1 MRSHEIFAA
10 MSSVQA
16 TEFFRALAK
25 EAPGIFN
32 QAVQAAC
39 ASLKMRPVYLQKQPF
54 EKRAQTVCK
63 VLARLSSNL
72 AADEIFAVYFLECR
86 KALLTEWLD
95 TIGLEH
101 EDGILKTNLPT
112 QPDAAALEKA
122 VATYRAAASDTD
134 RNDRELLLKAFA
146 AQAAIE
152 WPALDALLK

>member
-10 MSSVQA
+10 MSAEQA
-16 TEFFRALAK
+16 AAFCRVLAK

-54 EKRAQTVCK
+54 EKRAETVRK
-63 VLARLSSNL
+63 VLSRLSTNV
-72 AADEIFAVYFLECR
+72 AADEILAVYFLECR

-95 TIGLEH
+95 TVELEH

-112 QPDAAALEKA
+112 EPDAATLEKA
-122 VATYRAAASDTD
+122 VATYRTAASDED

-146 AQAAIE
+146 AQAAVE
-152 WPALDALLK
+152 WPALEARLK